1 MQLFVL
7 YYTLVLEVLL
17 DGLFI
22 GILPYGIH
30 LITACPKLTAPEHLF
45 HLWMKTENFPRRDT
59 LYRPDHF
66 LQGVPRNTLCQKM
79 DMVPVKAD
87 LQKMN
92 LVTLPDLKT
101 NPLEGLRNGTAQN
114 FSPIFD
120 TAHKMVQ
127 KQAFVMALGDTPAH
141 DHKYSNISTRHP
153 RQAIRE
159 FQRLKNR
166 TN

>member
-1 MQLFVL
+1 
-7 YYTLVLEVLL
+7 
-17 DGLFI
+17 
-22 GILPYGIH
+22 
-30 LITACPKLTAPEHLF
+30 
-45 HLWMKTENFPRRDT
+45 MKTENFPRRDT

-127 KQAFVMALGDTPAH
+127 KQAFVMALGIRPLMTTNIAISVRDTRGKPSGN
-141 DHKYSNISTRHP
+141 SND
-153 RQAIRE
+153 
-159 FQRLKNR
+159 
-166 TN
+166 